1 MVYHT
6 VLKDMATEGD
16 VTLLL
21 RQWRSG
27 NHEAEERL
35 FELVL
40 PDLRRLARRQMAGE
54 RPDHTIQPTELV
66 NQIYLRLTNGR
77 DRDWQDRGHFFAI
90 AARAMRRWLIDYAR
104 SAPKAR
110 RVDINE
116 AGEGFFIA
124 HPNFEQ
130 AIQIDSLLN
139 QLEVEQPEWCK
150 VVELKF
156 YLGLTDE
163 EASEITG
170 LSVRTLQRHWGDAR
184 RWLFSK
190 LEGGQNPPHS

>member
-1 MVYHT
+1 
-6 VLKDMATEGD
+6 MATEGD

-21 RQWRSG
+21 RQWKSG

-40 PDLRRLARRQMAGE
+40 PDLRRLARRQIARE
-54 RPDHTIQPTELV
+54 RPHHSIQPSELV
-66 NQIYLRLTNGR
+66 NQIYLRLTKGR

-104 SAPKAR
+104 SSPKAR
-110 RVDINE
+110 HVGIDD
-116 AGEGFFIA
+116 AVEGLFIA
-124 HPNFEQ
+124 QPDFEQ
-130 AIQIDSLLN
+130 AIQIDSLLD
-139 QLEVEQPEWCK
+139 QLEVEHPEWCR

-163 EASEITG
+163 EAAEITG
-170 LSVRTLQRHWGDAR
+170 LSVRTLQRHWSDAR

-190 LEGGQNPPHS
+190 LDGGQN